1 MIFKQRVI
9 IYSSLAL
16 QMHFLKLKI
25 SLKFTYRVVV
35 LVYANH
41 EDDLTEDH
49 GGGQVLVEGRGSG
62 G

>member
-1 MIFKQRVI
+1 MIFNQRVI

-16 QMHFLKLKI
+16 QMHFLKI

-35 LVYANH
+35 LVNANH